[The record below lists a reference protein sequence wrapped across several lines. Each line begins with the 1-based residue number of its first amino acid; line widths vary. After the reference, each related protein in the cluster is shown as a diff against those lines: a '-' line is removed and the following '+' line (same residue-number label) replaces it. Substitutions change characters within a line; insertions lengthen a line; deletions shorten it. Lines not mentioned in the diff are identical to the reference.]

1 MPCGFF
7 AVFLLFIV
15 SAEFYKL
22 YLSGDG
28 GFDRLYYYARFSL
41 LSMRDRKAF
50 VRSF

>member
-7 AVFLLFIV
+7 LSLIV
-15 SAEFYKL
+15 SAVIYKL

-28 GFDRLYYYARFSL
+28 GFDRLFYYARFSL